1 MKNRIRNKNR
11 VGGVQQSRGEGAEL
25 SPREEGADPPPVV
38 NQSQANSLSKDN
50 PFSSPNFHF
59 LALTSPYILIGFFVL
74 NTIFNQNIKGIVYV
88 IGIIV
93 LYSFSNLF
101 HLFSLN
107 KHNTICNLIGSKVSF
122 MNPYF
127 GSMVYG
133 YTFSYLFIPMLSTTI
148 INYSLILSL
157 MLLIV
162 VDVVVKNSINCLK
175 IPQFILFLSFSFAFG
190 IGYVFLIRLIDPKL
204 LYYEDYTSDK
214 QVCSIPSEQK
224 FKCNVYRNG
233 ELITETTA

>member
-11 VGGVQQSRGEGAEL
+11 VGGMQSAGAATE
-25 SPREEGADPPPVV
+25 V
-38 NQSQANSLSKDN
+38 NASQANSLSKDT

-93 LYSFSNLF
+93 LYVISNMISFILPIN
-101 HLFSLN
+101 N
-107 KHNTICNLIGSKVSF
+107 EEICNLIGRPESII
-122 MNPYF
+122 NPYF
-127 GSMVYG
+127 GTMVYG
-133 YTFSYLFIPMLSTTI
+133 YTFSYLFVPMLYTSL
-148 INYSLILSL
+148 INYSVLLSL
-157 MLLIV
+157 MLILV
-162 VDVVVKNSINCLK
+162 VDVVIKKNINCLK
-175 IPQFILFLSFSFAFG
+175 IPQFILFLSVSFGFG
-190 IGYVFLIRLIDPKL
+190 ILYVFLIRSINSKL
-204 LYYEDYTSDK
+204 LYHEDYTSDK

-224 FKCNVYRNG
+224 FKCNVYKNG

>member
-11 VGGVQQSRGEGAEL
+11 VGGLQSAGAEAGAGNL
-25 SPREEGADPPPVV
+25 SPSTPTS
-38 NQSQANSLSKDN
+38 NNTS
-50 PFSSPNFHF
+50 FSSPNFHF

-74 NTIFNQNIKGIVYV
+74 NTIFNQNIKGIVYL

-93 LYSFSNLF
+93 IYCI
-101 HLFSLN
+101 FSLFDYFN
-107 KHNTICNLIGSKVSF
+107 NTNNSKICNLIGSEISF

-133 YTFSYLFIPMLSTTI
+133 YTFSYLFIPMLSTTM

-162 VDVVVKNSINCLK
+162 VDVLVKNSINCLN
-175 IPQFILFLSFSFAFG
+175 ISNFMIFLFISFAFG

-224 FKCNVYRNG
+224 FKCNVYKNG